1 MEAHR
6 LGNRIRAFRKLKGFT
21 QQEFAR
27 HLGVSVAVL
36 GSIERGM
43 KEPSPKMLNEIAEL
57 LRIPVEELTAS
68 GEEKT
73 RGINP

>member
-21 QQEFAR
+21 QQEFAK
-27 HLGVSVAVL
+27 HLGVSVAIL

-43 KEPSPKMLNEIAEL
+43 KEPSQKMLNEIAEL
-57 LRIPVEELTAS
+57 LHIHLDEITAA